1 MSEEAVFKRPKI
13 TPFLW
18 FNSDL
23 QAAIDMYTS
32 IFPDAIVRQK
42 TYSPEG
48 KIFTATFSLAGQEF
62 IAMDVER
69 QFTFNE
75 AISLFITCEDQ
86 AEVDHYWDA
95 LLKDGGKEL
104 ECGWLKDRFGVAWQ
118 VCPASLLEYLN
129 SKDKEG
135 AERAKQQMFKQK
147 KIIIADIEK
156 AWRGE

>member
-1 MSEEAVFKRPKI
+1 MSGETAFKRPKI

-23 QAAIDMYTS
+23 QEAIDMYTS
-32 IFPDAIVRQK
+32 IVCQK

-86 AEVDHYWDA
+86 AEVDRCWDA
-95 LLKDGGKEL
+95 LLKDRGKEF

-118 VCPASLLEYLN
+118 ICPASLLEYLN
-129 SKDKEG
+129 SEDKEA
-135 AERAKQQMFKQK
+135 AERAKQ
-147 KIIIADIEK
+147 
-156 AWRGE
+156 